1 MKHHPNSAYA
11 PRSSTAVT
19 WTLFS
24 LTQNTAVQKK
34 LREELLTIPTDTPS
48 MEQLS
53 DLSYLDAV
61 VREALRIHS
70 PAPSTTREAMKD
82 DLIPLEKPFIDKE
95 GVTQT
100 AIK

>member
-1 MKHHPNSAYA
+1 M
-11 PRSSTAVT
+11 T
-19 WTLFS
+19 WTLFA
-24 LTQNTAVQKK
+24 LTQNAAVQTK

-53 DLSYLDAV
+53 ELSYLDAV
-61 VREALRIHS
+61 VREALRIHPPVS
-70 PAPSTTREAMKD
+70 ATTREAMKD
-82 DLIPLEKPFIDKE
+82 DLIPLEKPFIDNK